1 MKAVVW
7 KLSELAEMIKKRQAN
22 EYDVNIIID
31 GARGNGK
38 STLAFKLLSK
48 IGNFNPKK
56 DILFTREDVMDAIM
70 NRKFSCIDADEMI
83 NSAHNRDFF
92 SGDQKNFIKM
102 MNMYRD
108 NYNILIGSSPF
119 FYDLDTQVRK
129 LIKMRITVIKRG
141 IAIIQMSRNSLYMN
155 DPWDT
160 PINKKIEESWTN
172 KSKHGKMLM
181 PKYTKLTT
189 YAGHLFYSKL
199 SPSQEAIYKELKQKK
214 RAELKLTDVE
224 LEKEKPYWVEANE
237 LIAEGKIKKFKELE
251 FYLMGRKIHAPS
263 GKGKIAQH
271 RRELNLP
278 SLKEMWKEI
287 KEERKQEREE
297 AIKWD

>member
-7 KLSELAEMIKKRQAN
+7 KLSELAEMIKQRQAN

-38 STLAFKLLSK
+38 STLAFKLFSK

-70 NRKFSCIDADEMI
+70 NRTFSCIDADEMI

-108 NYNILIGSSPF
+108 NYNVLIGSSPF

-141 IAIIQMSRNSLYMN
+141 VAIVQMSRNSLYTN

-160 PINKKIEESWTN
+160 STNKKVEESWTN
-172 KSKHGKMLM
+172 KSKQGKMLT

-199 SPSQEAIYKELKQKK
+199 SPSQERIYKELKQTK

-224 LEKEKPYWVEANE
+224 LEKEKPYWVEANQ
-237 LIAEGKIKKFKELE
+237 LIAEGRIKKFKELE
-251 FYLMGRKIHAPS
+251 FYLMGRKIHPPN

-287 KEERKQEREE
+287 KEERKQEK
-297 AIKWD
+297 ADSIF